1 MRYLLV
7 SSFARL
13 CRLLVRTTLAIGM
26 GAPGTKGH
34 SQNVAVSENNDGANS
49 ADQGWHVD
57 IAPYLWFVGI
67 NGTVGAL
74 DHEVSVH
81 VSASDVLSHDNAR
94 FKTDALFGLRYWHIG
109 TTLTLQPSEI
119 SNGIYGAAT
128 RPRRWQAADS
138 RRPLRRKSHSRSQ
151 ETRAVAGPRPH
162 SIIKCQDCQAI
173 R

>member
-13 CRLLVRTTLAIGM
+13 CRLLVCATLGIGM

-34 SQNVAVSENNDGANS
+34 SQNVAASENNDGANP

-57 IAPYLWFVGI
+57 IAPYLWFAGI

-128 RPRRWQAADS
+128 RRRRWQAADS